1 MWLCDNYC
9 IKTVGEEE
17 MMRLLKPLLAWT
29 SAADDMTR
37 FLGRGGNRLKGRLM
51 KGSKLKGR
59 MIKGS
64 SNKKALILGKFAN
77 KR

>member
-9 IKTVGEEE
+9 IKTLGEEE

-37 FLGRGGNRLKGRLM
+37 FLGRGG
-51 KGSKLKGR
+51 SKLKGR
-59 MIKGS
+59 MVKGRMIKGTIIKGS
-64 SNKKALILGKFAN
+64 NNKKALILAK

>member
-37 FLGRGGNRLKGRLM
+37 FLGRGG
-51 KGSKLKGR
+51 SKLKGR
-59 MIKGS
+59 MIKGRMLKGS
-64 SNKKALILGKFAN
+64 NNKKVLILGKLV
-77 KR
+77 KER

>member
-37 FLGRGGNRLKGRLM
+37 FLGRGG
-51 KGSKLKGR
+51 SKLKGR
-59 MIKGS
+59 MIKGRMLKGS
-64 SNKKALILGKFAN
+64 NNKKALILGKLV
-77 KR
+77 KER